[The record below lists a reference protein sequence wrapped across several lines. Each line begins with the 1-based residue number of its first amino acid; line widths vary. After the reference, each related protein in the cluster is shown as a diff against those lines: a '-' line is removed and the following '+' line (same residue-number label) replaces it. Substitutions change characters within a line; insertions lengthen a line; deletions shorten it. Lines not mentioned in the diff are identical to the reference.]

1 MAPFPLSRALSRI
14 AKMVSKLKYLA
25 VAVNAALVV
34 ALSFSFQRTAH
45 AYVDPG
51 SGLLVF
57 QSISAV
63 ITGVL
68 FYFRSRLKSLF
79 RRSNGEV
86 PGVPE
91 EQS

>member
-1 MAPFPLSRALSRI
+1 
-14 AKMVSKLKYLA
+14 MVPKLKYLA
-25 VAVNAALVV
+25 VNSALII

-51 SGLLVF
+51 SGLLAF

-68 FYFRSRLKSLF
+68 FYFRSRLKALF
-79 RRSNGEV
+79 RRSTNEV

>member
-1 MAPFPLSRALSRI
+1 
-14 AKMVSKLKYLA
+14 MVPKLKYLA
-25 VAVNAALVV
+25 VNSALII

-51 SGLLVF
+51 SGLLAF
-57 QSISAV
+57 QSVSAV

-68 FYFRSRLKSLF
+68 FYFRSRLKTLF
-79 RRSNGEV
+79 RRSDNEV

-91 EQS
+91 EN

>member
-1 MAPFPLSRALSRI
+1 MAP
-14 AKMVSKLKYLA
+14 KLKYLC
-25 VAVNAALVV
+25 VTVVLIV

-51 SGLLVF
+51 SGLLAF

-63 ITGVL
+63 ITGAL

-79 RRSNGEV
+79 RRSDGQV
-86 PGVPE
+86 PGLQE
-91 EQS
+91 KQN